1 MAYTTIFEVKPKKEN
16 KKEFCKRIVRLLN
29 EIYFYN
35 DGCIDSNGH
44 IMLNIMF
51 KYSKLN
57 NGYADIDD
65 LLNESNKNYEN
76 IFNLCYMSNDNI
88 EIENVLANIDIII
101 NCIYYF
107 QKNAHRYFCREADAL
122 KIIDVIFKAINQFLL
137 SNGYKVEYNDENK
150 QAFIVQNEIA
160 INIED
165 IEDKKLKSNIIS
177 FYDYKNSNDIEEKK
191 KILLILAG
199 QLESQKKDI
208 KDLFGTKI
216 QEMLNNYVNNLNIR
230 HNNIDKE
237 YKKCYNKTIAEL
249 SDEEMLGWYDYI
261 FAFMLNIYLNLKK
274 LKNINI
280 NNGYQ

>member
-1 MAYTTIFEVKPKKEN
+1 MVYTTIFEVKPKKEN

>member
-44 IMLNIMF
+44 RMLNIMF

-88 EIENVLANIDIII
+88 EIENVLANIDIVI

-107 QKNAHRYFCREADAL
+107 QKNAHRYFCHEADAL

-160 INIED
+160 INIKD

-249 SDEEMLGWYDYI
+249 SDEEMLGWYDYN

-274 LKNINI
+274 LKKINI

>member
-1 MAYTTIFEVKPKKEN
+1 MVYTTIFEVKPKKEN

-216 QEMLNNYVNNLNIR
+216 QEMLNN
-230 HNNIDKE
+230 
-237 YKKCYNKTIAEL
+237 
-249 SDEEMLGWYDYI
+249 
-261 FAFMLNIYLNLKK
+261 
-274 LKNINI
+274 
-280 NNGYQ
+280 

>member
-16 KKEFCKRIVRLLN
+16 KKEFCKRIVSLLN

-35 DGCIDSNGH
+35 DGCIDSNGNR
-44 IMLNIMF
+44 MLNIMF

-107 QKNAHRYFCREADAL
+107 QKNAQRYFCREADAL